1 MIPVM
6 FVMMLLNFDLK
17 VLGYLLFTLSTLSI
31 LVSAIFFFMDV
42 LLGLKALHLE
52 ADEHL
57 DE

>member
-1 MIPVM
+1 MCSSDL
-6 FVMMLLNFDLK
+6 LLNFDLK